1 MKRGNDAM
9 PVITPR
15 DVDIFRTLASGPMTS
30 FQIRMDLR
38 KFVSKDPGK
47 NFNKGDV
54 YSRDMSA
61 DALKVR
67 LSKLMREGYVTSGL
81 YADRDGK
88 GVHALYILA
97 HPAIELLVQQHG
109 FTPKHIRAALPNKYT
124 VAHELQVVDIVKTIK
139 REGGRLGYQYDIE
152 DENYLKKETQGAK
165 RNMPYPD
172 LHVKLF
178 FKIGKEVD
186 IKNFAVEL
194 DNGTM
199 SEKVVAE
206 KARKIYDEKKW
217 ISMIICPNSQR
228 IAKLRAGFA
237 QYIESEREGTE
248 DEESRQ
254 EIDKLYLRSFFAT
267 SYEFHENGFL
277 KTKWLSIEGGSATV
291 VPDDYKERS
300 RK

>member
-1 MKRGNDAM
+1 M

-15 DVDIFRTLASGPMTS
+15 DVDIFRTLASGPTTS

-38 KFVSKDPGK
+38 KFVSKDPGR
-47 NFNKGDV
+47 NYAKGDV
-54 YSRDMSA
+54 DSRDMSA

-67 LSKLMREGYVTSGL
+67 LSKLMREGYVASRL
-81 YADRDGK
+81 YAEKHGK
-88 GVHALYILA
+88 GAYALYVLA
-97 HPAIELLVQQHG
+97 PPAIELLVQHHG
-109 FTPKHIRAALPNKYT
+109 FNPKHIRAALPNKYT

-152 DENYLKKETQGAK
+152 DENYLKGESRGAK
-165 RNMPYPD
+165 KNMPYPD
-172 LHVKLF
+172 LHVRLF

-199 SEKVVAE
+199 KVEVVAE
-206 KARKIYDEKKW
+206 KARRIYEQKKW
-217 ISMIICPNSQR
+217 ISMFVCPNSQR
-228 IAKLRAGFA
+228 IARLRAGFA
-237 QYIESEREGTE
+237 QYIESEKERTE
-248 DEESRQ
+248 DEESRE
-254 EIDKLYLRSFFAT
+254 EIDRLYLRSFFTT

-277 KTKWLSIEGGSATV
+277 KTKWLAIEGGSATV
-291 VPDDYKERS
+291 VPDDYREPS